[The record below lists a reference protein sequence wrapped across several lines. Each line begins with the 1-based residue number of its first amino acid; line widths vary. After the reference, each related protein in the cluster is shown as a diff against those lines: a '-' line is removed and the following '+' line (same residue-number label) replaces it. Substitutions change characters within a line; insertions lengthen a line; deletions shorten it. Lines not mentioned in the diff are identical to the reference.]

1 MKKIKN
7 SAIAMTVIFIFQI
20 FSGIKPINIAKADE
34 TKKFSFITG
43 VTISDL
49 QDRPLKDGIDKSSQV
64 RIKYSFAIPNAND
77 VKDGEVFKMNMPKQ
91 IAIQYPLDMD
101 IKDDDGNVIAKAH
114 FDTNGEITIVFT
126 NYASTHSNID
136 GYFYIDTIFDR
147 DNIGDINPEKIVF
160 ELGGDA
166 EPVVIDVNFDQP
178 EQPSTSIEKTG
189 SYDAS
194 KNEITWNVKVNNER
208 VTVNNAQ
215 LIDNI
220 PIGQEYVEG
229 SATIDNGADASGF
242 TYEKATNGNSDKTGT
257 LIYKFKDT
265 INDVYNVTFKT
276 KVTDPKVFETEG
288 ASTDIYNKAILN
300 HDGTEITSNT
310 AYVTVTT
317 DYIDKSGKYV
327 EIRNQDGTV
336 TRRIEWTINVNNNGL
351 TLTNPKI
358 TDNIPVGLKLTDGS
372 FKVNG
377 QPTSGYVYN
386 NNVLE
391 YTFPGTIDK
400 PQVITFSTDII
411 DKEAHESNDWKVY
424 TNTASISGNGING
437 EPSANSNEVGVPSY
451 VIEKSGIEYDP
462 STHHI
467 KWQII
472 VNRNMINIE
481 NAVIT
486 DNIPMGQKYVEGSAT
501 IDGGADINGFT
512 YIPANKDDKE
522 KTGTLKYEF
531 KGPINKYYVITFKT
545 EVTDN
550 NIFSGNI
557 ANEKYYNTATL
568 TGSNLSKPSSS
579 TGTQD
584 VSSEVIKKNIE
595 NYDYITNELTWSIRV
610 NKNAMKMKNVVVT
623 DNIPIGQEYV
633 EGSAT
638 IDKGADVKKFSY
650 KKADDN
656 DSVKTG
662 TLTYTFPNE
671 INETYIITFKT
682 KITDLTI
689 FHSNGDKTIKNKAE
703 LSGDLVPPNVSSEAS
718 KTVSNAIIDKSADY
732 KIGNDY
738 IDWNIDINSNSIQ
751 LDDAKVQDI
760 LQEGLEL
767 DTTSVE
773 LYNQTLNS
781 NGTLT
786 KGEKVELD
794 ENNVK
799 YDSIKREF
807 IFNFPGPVNSPY
819 LLTFRTNVTDKSKS
833 PFKNTASF
841 IGSKTIEEGTSGS
854 VNVVFQGG
862 GSGGIG
868 EKGSIT
874 ISKVDSDDNSKKL
887 QGAKFNLLDK
897 YKNIVSTG
905 ITDENGSLTFDKI
918 KYDIPYY
925 VQEITPPIGYTLT
938 NQEGFKDGLYE
949 FNISS
954 KSDIKNIKYVWKNNI
969 IKGGIKIL
977 KVDSETSKAVKGATI
992 SIYTNDDKLVDAK
1005 ITAEDGTIE
1014 FNDLVYGDY
1023 YFVETKAPE
1032 GYLLNNNKYYFSI
1045 KDDGVI
1051 LKDTLTNE
1059 KITGRVEVIKKSEDG
1074 NYLSDAEFTLFDA
1087 NGKEVKKAITDL
1099 NGLAIFN
1106 DIPYGSYTIKE
1117 TRAPKGF
1124 NLSDEILNAEVNGT
1138 ETGKTYKAGTITD
1151 TKIKASIK
1159 IKKLDQDGKVLQGA
1173 EFTLYDS
1180 NNNALKT
1187 VVSDKDGIIVFNDVL
1202 YGEYYIKET
1211 KAPEGYVSSSDIIK
1225 VSIMENGV
1233 VYYYEVENTRIK
1245 GTIEIKK
1252 VDNNGNVLEG
1262 AEFTLY
1268 DKDGKAIVTAISDAN
1283 GIARF
1288 EAVDYGRY
1296 TIKETRAP
1304 EGYNISDEILNV
1316 EVNGT
1321 ETGKTYKAG
1330 TITDTKIKA
1339 AIKIKKLDQDG
1350 KVLQGAEFTLY
1361 DSNNN
1366 ALETVVSDKD
1376 GVIVFNDVIYGDY
1389 YIKETKAPDGY
1400 VASSDIIKVSIIEN
1414 GVVYYYEVE
1423 NTRIKGTIEIK
1434 KVDNNGNV
1442 LEGAEFT
1449 LYDKDSKAIVTAIS
1463 DANGIARFEA
1473 VDYGIYTIKETKAPN
1488 GYKISD
1494 EEIKVEITSSEKKV
1508 FNFKNDKI
1516 KNENINESSNE
1527 SSNKN
1532 TNEDKLLPKTGS
1544 AFDVRILLLIGL
1556 LAIGLGSVFLFKR
1569 KASE

>member
-49 QDRPLKDGIDKSSQV
+49 QDKPLKDGIDKSSEV

-147 DNIGDINPEKIVF
+147 DNIGNINPEKIVF

-166 EPVVIDVNFDQP
+166 EPVVIEVNFDQP
-178 EQPSTSIEKTG
+178 EQPSTSIEKSG

-194 KNEITWNVKVNNER
+194 KNEITWNVKVNKER

-242 TYEKATNGNSDKTGT
+242 TYEKATDSNSEKTGT

-288 ASTDIYNKAILN
+288 ASTNIYNKAILN

-327 EIRNQDGTV
+327 ETRNEDGTV

-486 DNIPMGQKYVEGSAT
+486 DNIPIGQKYVEGSAT
-501 IDGGADINGFT
+501 IDGGADINGFS
-512 YIPANKDDKE
+512 YIPANKDDKD

-557 ANEKYYNTATL
+557 TNEKYYNTATL
-568 TGSNLSKPSSS
+568 TGSNLGKPSSS

-638 IDKGADVKKFSY
+638 IDNGADVKKFSY

-656 DSVKTG
+656 DGVKTG

-689 FHSNGDKTIKNKAE
+689 FHSNGDKTIRNKAE
-703 LSGDLVPPNVSSEAS
+703 LSGDLVPPNVSSEAF

-773 LYNQTLNS
+773 LYNQILNS

-794 ENNVK
+794 ENSVK

-874 ISKVDSDDNSKKL
+874 ISKVDSDYNSKKL

-905 ITDENGSLTFDKI
+905 ITDENGSLTFDRI

-925 VQEITPPIGYTLT
+925 IEEITPPIGYTLT

-992 SIYTNDDKLVDAK
+992 SIYTNDDKLVDSK
-1005 ITAEDGTIE
+1005 ITEADGTVEFSNLPYGDYYFIETKAPEGYVINSNKHPFSIKDDGAVIQDKLENKKVYGGISITKTDLSTSEALPGSTISIYTIDDKLVDSKITGANGIVEFNNLVYGDYYFLETKAPEGYTLNTDKHYFSIKEDRVILKDTLTNKKIHGGINISKKDSVTSELLPGATISIYTKGDILVDTKITGKDGTIE

-1032 GYLLNNNKYYFSI
+1032 GYLLNSNKYYFSI

-1051 LKDTLTNE
+1051 LKDNLTNE
-1059 KITGRVEVIKKSEDG
+1059 KITGKVEVIKKSEDG
-1074 NYLSDAEFTLFDA
+1074 SYLSDTEFTLFDK
-1087 NGKEVKKAITDL
+1087 NGKEIKKAITDL
-1099 NGLAIFN
+1099 NGLAIFT
-1106 DIPYGSYTIKE
+1106 DIPYGSYEVKE
-1117 TRAPKGF
+1117 TRAPK
-1124 NLSDEILNAEVNGT
+1124 
-1138 ETGKTYKAGTITD
+1138 
-1151 TKIKASIK
+1151 
-1159 IKKLDQDGKVLQGA
+1159 
-1173 EFTLYDS
+1173 
-1180 NNNALKT
+1180 
-1187 VVSDKDGIIVFNDVL
+1187 
-1202 YGEYYIKET
+1202 
-1211 KAPEGYVSSSDIIK
+1211 
-1225 VSIMENGV
+1225 
-1233 VYYYEVENTRIK
+1233 
-1245 GTIEIKK
+1245 
-1252 VDNNGNVLEG
+1252 
-1262 AEFTLY
+1262 
-1268 DKDGKAIVTAISDAN
+1268 
-1283 GIARF
+1283 
-1288 EAVDYGRY
+1288 
-1296 TIKETRAP
+1296 
-1304 EGYNISDEILNV
+1304 GYNISDEILNV

-1321 ETGKTYKAG
+1321 ETGKTYEAG
-1330 TITDTKIKA
+1330 TITDTKIKSS
-1339 AIKIKKLDQDG
+1339 IKIKKLDQDG
-1350 KVLQGAEFTLY
+1350 NALQGAEFTLY

-1366 ALETVVSDKD
+1366 ALEAVVSDKD
-1376 GVIVFNDVIYGDY
+1376 GIIVFNDVLYGDY
-1389 YIKETKAPDGY
+1389 YIKETKAPEGY
-1400 VASSDIIKVSIIEN
+1400 VSSSDIIKVSIIEN

-1449 LYDKDSKAIVTAIS
+1449 LYDKDGKVITTAIS
-1463 DANGIARFEA
+1463 DANGIARFGA
-1473 VDYGIYTIKETKAPN
+1473 VDYGIYTIKETRAPN

-1494 EEIKVEITSSEKKV
+1494 EKIKVEITSSEKKI
-1508 FNFKNDKI
+1508 FNVKNDKI
-1516 KNENINESSNE
+1516 KNESINESSNE

-1544 AFDVRILLLIGL
+1544 AFDVRILLLIGV
-1556 LAIGLGSVFLFKR
+1556 LAIILGSVFLFKR